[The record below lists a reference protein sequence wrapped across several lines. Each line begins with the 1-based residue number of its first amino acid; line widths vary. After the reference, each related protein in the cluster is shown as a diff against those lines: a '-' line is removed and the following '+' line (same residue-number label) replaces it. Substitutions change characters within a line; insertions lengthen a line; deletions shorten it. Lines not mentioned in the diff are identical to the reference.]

1 MVTLNFPLATA
12 QHLGLPP
19 ASGSRIEVEYLSTKG
34 DSANG
39 AVSFNNIQINLNTTD
54 QPQTETLRPIV
65 LQTSAGGKAKETV
78 ESIRKNAP
86 FQYATQNRMVTAED
100 YTSLILRNYSTL
112 IDDIV
117 SWGGEDAL
125 KPEYGAVYTSIK
137 FNNDVSQDTI
147 TSTKQSIQDLAN
159 QLSIVSFNLRYVDP
173 ITTFIETDVYF
184 QFNRNLTDL
193 TPASTQATV
202 RNTVESYITST
213 TGKFKQAFRRSPM
226 LTQVDEISP
235 AILSSRADVRMQQRF
250 TPTAPTILSVV
261 KSLLSNPV
269 GVANKTLSY
278 IVDLVVAGRY
288 NDAVNYMTNEGLTT
302 NTTTYNLGKLQ
313 DVASNISQQLLFP
326 VPIATTDDDTYVITS
341 NEFVFNGVN
350 CIIRNELS
358 STNLQVVSSDGTTI
372 VNSSIGNFNSL
383 SGTVTINYFNPS
395 AITGGLDYIKI
406 SAVPGNQS
414 AITPT
419 RNEALELDLSR
430 SQFTIVYTDALN

>member
-1 MVTLNFPLATA
+1 
-12 QHLGLPP
+12 
-19 ASGSRIEVEYLSTKG
+19 
-34 DSANG
+34 
-39 AVSFNNIQINLNTTD
+39 
-54 QPQTETLRPIV
+54 
-65 LQTSAGGKAKETV
+65 
-78 ESIRKNAP
+78 
-86 FQYATQNRMVTAED
+86 MVTAED

-137 FNNDVSQDTI
+137 FNEDVSQDTI
-147 TSTKQSIQDLAN
+147 TNTEQSIQDLAN
-159 QLSIVSFNLRYVDP
+159 QLSIVSFNLRFVNP
-173 ITTFIETDVYF
+173 ITTYIETDVYF
-184 QFNRNLTDL
+184 QFNRNLTDQ
-193 TPASTQATV
+193 TPAATQATV

-250 TPTAPTILSVV
+250 TPTSPTILSVV

-269 GVANKTLSY
+269 GIANETLSY

-288 NDAVNYMTNEGLTT
+288 NDAVNYMANQGITT

-313 DVASNISQQLLFP
+313 DVANNISQQLLFP

-358 STNLQVVSSDGTTI
+358 SNNIQVVSSDGTTI
-372 VNSSIGNFNSL
+372 INSSIGNFNSL
-383 SGTVTINYFNPS
+383 NGTVTINYFSPS
-395 AITGGLDYIKI
+395 SITGGLDYIKI
-406 SAVPGNQS
+406 SVVPGNQS